1 MLYFLITLSSCFFW
15 GYLCLCCISFISS
28 GPQKSHNIIN
38 LFSISFNKLSK
49 KCFLFSENPDSS
61 IMATVLISNCFSN
74 FYMIVKNRKK
84 SISYSFEWTQKLG
97 ISKTTFQLQFK
108 RASSVLSRLNSYK
121 IFNYN
126 EMELGNHCKMERP
139 LDPKL

>member
-1 MLYFLITLSSCFFW
+1 MDTKTWNYT
-15 GYLCLCCISFISS
+15 
-28 GPQKSHNIIN
+28 
-38 LFSISFNKLSK
+38 
-49 KCFLFSENPDSS
+49 
-61 IMATVLISNCFSN
+61 
-74 FYMIVKNRKK
+74 
-84 SISYSFEWTQKLG
+84 
-97 ISKTTFQLQFK
+97 SKTTFQLQFK